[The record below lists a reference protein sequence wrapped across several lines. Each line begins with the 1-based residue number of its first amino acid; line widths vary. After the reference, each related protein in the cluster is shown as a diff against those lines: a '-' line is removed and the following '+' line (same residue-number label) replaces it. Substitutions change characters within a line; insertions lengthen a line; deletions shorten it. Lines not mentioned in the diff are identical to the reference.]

1 MDRFSTSFPL
11 SSEPPLH
18 GGLTQHAFGTD
29 ISIPQRT
36 PVRLPNVCP
45 PELYLCYSS
54 GLSFL
59 CSPSTRVPDVFG
71 LNREIENA

>member
-45 PELYLCYSS
+45 PELYLCYSR

-59 CSPSTRVPDVFG
+59 CSSSTRAPDVFG